1 MNKET
6 KSKVKKLLSTL
17 KESIELNDPE
27 LNKEEAGE
35 MVYYIRCGVRQG
47 IELAMEAIA
56 DEFDAEEILGE
67 YGDFD

>member
-6 KSKVKKLLSTL
+6 KSKVRKLLSTL

-35 MVYYIRCGVRQG
+35 MVYYIRSGVRQG